1 MDYFE
6 MVEVVLVWS
15 DTSCADHEE
24 CFEALRSEVPY
35 ILVSYFEDLRQRKD
49 FLCFS
54 GISVDAV

>member
-6 MVEVVLVWS
+6 NVEVVLVWS

-24 CFEALRSEVPY
+24 RFEASRCDVLD
-35 ILVSYFEDLRQRKD
+35 ILESYFKNLRQRKD

-54 GISVDAV
+54 GISVEPV

>member
-1 MDYFE
+1 MDYYE
-6 MVEVVLVWS
+6 NVEVVLVWS

-24 CFEALRSEVPY
+24 CFEALRCDVPE
-35 ILVSYFEDLRQRKD
+35 ILESSFKHLRQRKD

>member
-6 MVEVVLVWS
+6 YVAVVLVWS

-24 CFEALRSEVPY
+24 SFDAPRCDVPD
-35 ILVSYFEDLRQRKD
+35 ILDSYFKNLRQRKD

-54 GISVDAV
+54 GISVDPV